1 MKLTICIIAVLAVL
15 YIASAH
21 ARKQAP
27 PFNESLAYARLIAAH
42 KLPTVTHGQ
51 CFSAQGD
58 WLERDKTDKQNGPY
72 WFQQVSTEELIRMAS
87 LSTACATEGGQ
98 GENPN
103 ATSIA
108 AFVARSRQFDYV
120 LLTRAEAVLH
130 NHALIE
136 EYLLRP

>member
-1 MKLTICIIAVLAVL
+1 MKLTICIIVVFAVLC
-15 YIASAH
+15 IASTH
-21 ARKQAP
+21 ARQQAP

-51 CFSAQGD
+51 CVSAQGD
-58 WLERDKTDKQNGPY
+58 WLERDKADKENGPY
-72 WFQQVSTEELIRMAS
+72 WYQKVSTEELIRMAS
-87 LSTACATEGGQ
+87 LSTACGTEAIQGQ
-98 GENPN
+98 NPN
-103 ATSIA
+103 ATSVA

-136 EYLLRP
+136 EYLLQP